1 MGRTKRAR
9 KVPLVA
15 TEKPVSS
22 TSHRVTQSTISRFHT
37 LLKRRKRIERQLAS
51 SASSERHET
60 LEKELAE
67 INGQLTEMGGLEA
80 YQQASS
86 LGQSSQRGGD
96 SSHVL
101 IKWLKGLRTLTTW
114 VLPLRML
121 EIGALTPNNYASC
134 SKWIQNHPIDL
145 RSRHPSIIQEDFLLR
160 SEPQTDEQRFDV
172 ISCSLVLNFV
182 PDPRERGRM
191 LRLCRAHLLPRP
203 SSMLFIV
210 LPFPCVNNSRYTTT
224 ESFKQLVTSLGFKL
238 EQEHWRPHGKVAYWL
253 FRWDVATR
261 DISQFRRK
269 RILND
274 GATRN
279 NFTILIE

>member
-114 VLPLRML
+114 VLPLRVEL
-121 EIGALTPNNYASC
+121 CTGSEGARWVSLPYLLT
-134 SKWIQNHPIDL
+134 
-145 RSRHPSIIQEDFLLR
+145 
-160 SEPQTDEQRFDV
+160 T
-172 ISCSLVLNFV
+172 
-182 PDPRERGRM
+182 GRM